1 MKIKSMLFGA
11 MLLLSASSF
20 AINVTDV
27 EQITRISISGLTP
40 EQKLHVINE
49 VVELQNQQRVADHKV
64 DACENSHHEDREAKI
79 FAMIVGGAMVIGLF
93 IFLCTLY
100 FLRMMNK

>member
-1 MKIKSMLFGA
+1 M

-20 AINVTDV
+20 ASNVTDV

-40 EQKLHVINE
+40 EQKLHVIHE
-49 VVELQNQQRVADHKV
+49 VAELQNQQRVAEHRV
-64 DACENSHHEDREAKI
+64 EVSENGHHEYRDAKI
-79 FAMIVGGAMVIGLF
+79 FAMIVGGAMIIGFF